1 MIRVLSTRLRSSYG
15 FILPAVGYTEVF
27 EQGTLLYER
36 DVSEINTERVCKIQR
51 REQGLEAKEE
61 VEVVHS
67 GVGWNCPWREGR
79 LREVCEK
86 PVKELVRL
94 GEITENRLNTKDS
107 WQHLGAS
114 VN

>member
-51 REQGLEAKEE
+51 REHGLGAKEG
-61 VEVVHS
+61 VEVCAFRG
-67 GVGWNCPWREGR
+67 GVELPLEG
-79 LREVCEK
+79 
-86 PVKELVRL
+86 
-94 GEITENRLNTKDS
+94 G
-107 WQHLGAS
+107 
-114 VN
+114 